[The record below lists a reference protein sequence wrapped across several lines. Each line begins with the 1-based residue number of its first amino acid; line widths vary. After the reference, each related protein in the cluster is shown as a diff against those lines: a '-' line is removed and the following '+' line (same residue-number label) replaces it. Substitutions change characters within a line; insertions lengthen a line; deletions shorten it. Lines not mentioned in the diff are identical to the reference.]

1 MGGNAMK
8 KMFRILAVVL
18 ALCLVLTGCAGLN
31 FGEYFQQLGALL
43 GAKLLMPYDQMEY
56 TRPDMEQFQKTLE
69 DCCARAESEKKLDK
83 LVQIIYEFYGVY
95 DDFYTGYA
103 LAMIGYSKDQTDTY
117 WQEEYE
123 FCTENTAQ
131 VDAGLDRFYRVL
143 AKSPLRSELEGE
155 AYFGAGYF
163 DSYEGDSLFDE
174 VFQDLLRQEQELENR
189 YYDIIA
195 QAGEDF
201 GPDRSFYV
209 VYGGQISEIFLEL
222 IRVRNA
228 QAAHAGYDSYPEFA
242 YEFYYDR
249 DYTVQQAT
257 AYLADIDAELSSLY
271 RQARYSVN
279 VFLNTCDEEQTY
291 SYVQNTAKDLGG
303 TVWDAFRA
311 MERSGL
317 YDIGANENKLDA
329 SYTIYIRNYRSPF
342 VFVNPTGTEYDK
354 LTFAHEFGHFCKDY
368 AAMGGGVGIDV
379 AEIFSQGM
387 EYLSLVY
394 GPDMSMTKLKMLS
407 GLGVYV
413 EQAAYASF
421 EHQVYNLEDPTAKQ
435 VEDLFDTASFDL
447 RLDGWHYMLITHFFT
462 EPMYVISYVVSN
474 DAALQLYQMELE
486 AYGSGKQC
494 LLDNLTST
502 EPHFLAFLNQAGLE
516 SPFEKGRLE
525 DVKELLEGILLP

>member
-1 MGGNAMK
+1 MK
-8 KMFRILAVVL
+8 KKFRMLAVVL

-31 FGEYFQQLGALL
+31 FAGYFQQLGALL
-43 GAKLLMPYDQMEY
+43 GGRLLTPYNQMEY

-69 DCCARAESEKKLDK
+69 DCCARAEAEKKLDK

-143 AKSPLRSELEGE
+143 AQSPLRSELEGE
-155 AYFGAGYF
+155 AYFGTGYF

-242 YEFYYDR
+242 YDFYYDR

-279 VFLNTCDEEQTY
+279 VSLDASTEEQTY
-291 SYVQNTAKDLGG
+291 SYVQKTAKEVGG

-317 YDIGANENKLDA
+317 YDIGASENKLDA
-329 SYTIYIRNYRSPF
+329 SYTIYIRNYRSPY

-368 AAMGGGVGIDV
+368 AAMGGGVGVDV
-379 AEIFSQGM
+379 AEIFSQSM
-387 EYLSLVY
+387 EYLSLIY
-394 GPDMSMTKLKMLS
+394 GSTDSNLHRLKML
-407 GLGVYV
+407 GCLGVYV
-413 EQAAYASF
+413 EQAAYARF
-421 EHQVYNLEDPTAKQ
+421 EHQVYNLENPTAKQ

-447 RLDGWHYMLITHFFT
+447 QLDGWHYMLITHFFT

-486 AYGSGKQC
+486 EFRSGRTC
-494 LLDNLTST
+494 LLNNLTAT
-502 EPHFLAFLNQAGLE
+502 EPQFMAFLEQAGLE
-516 SPFEKGRLE
+516 SPFEKGRLQ
-525 DVKELLEGILLP
+525 DVKELLEGILLS